1 MKRRF
6 TQLDVFASGPLSG
19 NALAVVVD
27 GDGLDDAQ
35 MAAFARWTQ
44 LSETTF
50 LLPPT
55 DAEAD
60 YRVRIFT
67 PGAELPFAGHPT
79 LGSAYAW
86 LAAGGKP
93 RRSGTV
99 VQQCG
104 VGRVEVRQD
113 GDRLAFAAPPMASE
127 PVEPALLVM
136 VCEALGVDPEAVL
149 DARWL
154 DNGPRWLGLRLDS
167 SRTVLA
173 LAPDATALKA
183 LGAGVGVIG
192 AQPAG
197 SDSAFEVRFFA
208 ASIGVDEDPVTGSL
222 NASLAQWLVGEGLAK
237 PPYTVAQG
245 TRLQRAGRIYISG
258 NDAAQLWIGGAVT
271 PVIAGLVTL

>member
-67 PGAELPFAGHPT
+67 PGGELPFAGHPT

-93 RRSGTV
+93 RRDGTV

-127 PVEPALLVM
+127 PVEPALLIM

-154 DNGPRWLGLRLDS
+154 DNGLRWLALRLS
-167 SRTVLA
+167 TLPRIALA
-173 LAPDATALKA
+173 LEPDHATLKS
-183 LGAGVGVIG
+183 LGVKVGVDRR
-192 AQPAG
+192 AAARARKR
-197 SDSAFEVRFFA
+197 AFEVRSF
-208 ASIGVDEDPVTGSL
+208 
-222 NASLAQWLVGEGLAK
+222 
-237 PPYTVAQG
+237 VAHRHRRRSGDGQP
-245 TRLQRAGRIYISG
+245 QRQPCAMAGRRRAWPSRRTPSPRERG
-258 NDAAQLWIGGAVT
+258 CSAPGASTSAATTRRSYGSAVR
-271 PVIAGLVTL
+271 